1 MTTERSQDDIERLV
15 ADRAAAFEKG
25 WTERAVATER
35 SRDQRTRRTNLQF
48 WFLFAFLLVSFV
60 LLAYRTEVTAQNL
73 RVGLYSACEARVNQA
88 HQYNAG
94 RESLIQSVIHNP
106 ERPVP
111 PEQQEQ
117 VIKQLRDGL
126 LLPTEDCGPN
136 PDA

>member
-25 WTERAVATER
+25 WTERAVATEQ
-35 SRDQRTRRTNLQF
+35 SRDRRTRRTNLQF

-60 LLAYRTEVTAQNL
+60 LLAYRTEVTAQSL
-73 RVGLYSACEARVNQA
+73 RVGLYSACEARVNQT

-94 RESLIQSVIHNP
+94 RESLIQAVIHNP
-106 ERPVP
+106 DRPVP

-117 VIKQLRDGL
+117 VVKQLRDGL
-126 LLPTEDCGPN
+126 LLPTEDCGPD

>member
-73 RVGLYSACEARVNQA
+73 RVGLYSACQARVNQA

-94 RESLIQSVIHNP
+94 RESLIQAVIHNP

-117 VIKQLRDGL
+117 VVKQLRDGL
-126 LLPTEDCGPN
+126 LLPTEDCGTN